1 MLLNN
6 VNKISNMDKNKY
18 IEIWEDVL
26 PKILRVLKEDKD
38 NGVISLDDSRFFNV
52 GDRKKSG
59 YTFRLDIINGVVPRK
74 SGSAVARDLKHVLD
88 SSIEFKKLAKDS
100 VLLIQLNKEFKLQIY
115 HSTPCPKSTNT
126 NANKPKVEVKKTQSS
141 KTRHIK
147 GLDPVYDENSQILI
161 LGTMP
166 GKDSLEKQEYYAS
179 ASNSFWYIMAELF
192 NGGKIFLNYDE
203 KISCLKKNK
212 IALWD
217 IYHSCDRESSADKD
231 IRNEVYNDINK
242 FIKENPSIKHVV
254 FNGKKASTVQINV
267 DSSIAISTSNANPM
281 SKENKVKAWKS
292 LLEKFL

>member
-1 MLLNN
+1 
-6 VNKISNMDKNKY
+6 MDKNKY
-18 IEIWEDVL
+18 IKIWEDVL
-26 PKILRVLKEDKD
+26 PKILNVLKDDKD
-38 NGVISLDDSRFFNV
+38 YDVISLDGSRFFNV
-52 GDRKKSG
+52 GNRENSG

-74 SGSAVARDLKHVLD
+74 NGSAVARDLKQVLD
-88 SSIEFKKLAKDS
+88 SSIEFKKLAKDFY
-100 VLLIQLNKEFKLQIY
+100 LIIRLNKEFKLQIS
-115 HSTPCPKSTNT
+115 HSSSCYKSTC
-126 NANKPKVEVKKTQSS
+126 ANVNKQKVEVKKSKSQSS
-141 KTRHIK
+141 KINHIK
-147 GLDPVYDENSQILI
+147 GLDPIYDDNSQILI

-179 ASNSFWYIMAELF
+179 ANNSFWYIMAELF
-192 NGGKIFLNYDE
+192 NNKNDFVDYND

-267 DSSIAISTSNANPM
+267 DSSIAISTSNAYPM